1 VTHSL
6 HEFRPRAV
14 RELGERLVANAALA
28 HPRADLDQFVIG
40 QGAIQFVDDAVGEA
54 GVAEHDDGTQGM
66 RQSAQMLFLL
76 LGECH
81 RRIIVAAQ
89 MPKRSKSS
97 ARWLAEHANDE
108 FVKRAQK
115 EGWRSR
121 AVFKLAQIQES
132 ERLLRPGMRC
142 VDLGAAPGGWSQY
155 AARIIGDT
163 SRIVATDILPM
174 DAIRGVDFVQGDFRE
189 AEVLEQVLSCV
200 GADKVDLVLSDMAPN
215 MAGIDAVDQPRSM
228 HLAELA
234 LEFADR
240 VLAPGGDLLVKLF
253 QGAGFDQIVRDA
265 RGRYGRVVT
274 KKPKASRTRSPEI
287 YLLAR
292 RFGMV

>member
-1 VTHSL
+1 
-6 HEFRPRAV
+6 
-14 RELGERLVANAALA
+14 
-28 HPRADLDQFVIG
+28 
-40 QGAIQFVDDAVGEA
+40 
-54 GVAEHDDGTQGM
+54 
-66 RQSAQMLFLL
+66 
-76 LGECH
+76 
-81 RRIIVAAQ
+81 

-97 ARWLAEHANDE
+97 ARWLAEHASDE

-121 AVFKLAQIQES
+121 AVFKLAQIDET

-155 AARIIGDT
+155 AARIIGGS

-174 DAIRGVDFVQGDFRE
+174 DAIPGVEFVQGDFRE
-189 AEVLEQVLSCV
+189 AAVLEQLLERL

-228 HLAELA
+228 YLAELA

-240 VLAPGGDLLVKLF
+240 VLVPGGDLLVKIF
-253 QGAGFDQIVRDA
+253 QGAGFDQIIRDT
-265 RGRYGRVVT
+265 RKRYGRVAT
-274 KKPKASRTRSPEI
+274 KKPKASRTRSAEI

-292 RFGMV
+292 QFGMV